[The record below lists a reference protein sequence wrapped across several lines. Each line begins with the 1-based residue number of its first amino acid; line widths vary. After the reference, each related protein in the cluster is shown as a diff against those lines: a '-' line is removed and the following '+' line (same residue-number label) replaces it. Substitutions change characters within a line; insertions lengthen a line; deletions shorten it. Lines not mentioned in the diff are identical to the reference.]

1 MTISF
6 IPFGTLK
13 AMQPTTHKGF
23 ACDGVIDDRPFR
35 ILRNDKGGYRPA
47 IGTVVPT
54 TYGMGMVS
62 RTVGYN
68 VIVDMIEYNDKE
80 WCVFDQS
87 GSREIVDLMDSAD
100 RVAFLSD
107 CNNYSVQAKMDSL
120 KSILTTETG
129 KPTKECLERIESM
142 EGLFTTETE
151 YVTKFHAN
159 WVPSDDTEI
168 LVEFI
173 STPTESKAERKRRIA
188 MERKQAKVLA
198 DRLLAEF
205 GEDGIPDF
213 IMGELDEAY

>member
-1 MTISF
+1 
-6 IPFGTLK
+6 
-13 AMQPTTHKGF
+13 
-23 ACDGVIDDRPFR
+23 
-35 ILRNDKGGYRPA
+35 
-47 IGTVVPT
+47 
-54 TYGMGMVS
+54 
-62 RTVGYN
+62 
-68 VIVDMIEYNDKE
+68 
-80 WCVFDQS
+80 
-87 GSREIVDLMDSAD
+87 
-100 RVAFLSD
+100 
-107 CNNYSVQAKMDSL
+107 
-120 KSILTTETG
+120 
-129 KPTKECLERIESM
+129 M

-188 MERKQAKVLA
+188 MERKQAKALA